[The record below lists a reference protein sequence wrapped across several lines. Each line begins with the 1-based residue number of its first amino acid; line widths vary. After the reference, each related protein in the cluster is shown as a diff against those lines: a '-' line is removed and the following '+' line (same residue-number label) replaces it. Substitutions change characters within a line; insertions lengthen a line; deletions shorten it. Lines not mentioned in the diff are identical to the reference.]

1 MGEKSKDVKNRANKA
16 QALKG
21 QKKMALPRAV
31 PLNPL
36 SEVPAQGAGQLAF
49 RIVGAYLAVGL
60 TFLLVIS
67 RGAPFFHNSDTHWQ
81 LSMSQIATFLI
92 LTAGFVFVLARHIF
106 RELINARQAAARA
119 KLELVHRLAAIAE
132 WKDGAI
138 GGHNFRI
145 ARSAHILASCLGLSE
160 KHCYLIFHGAV
171 LHDIGKVG
179 MPDELIHKTGRFTP
193 EERKQMEQH
202 VILGAALLEG
212 SKDELLSVARII
224 ALNHHENYDG
234 TGYPNRLRGKDIP
247 IEGRIV
253 AICDVL
259 DALMSRRPYKD
270 PWEENEAVQYI
281 LDERGRK
288 FDPEIVDA
296 LLENLNAVL
305 AVREETPIDP
315 WAFRAGEG
323 LLNSDDSDTELA
335 FGL

>member
-1 MGEKSKDVKNRANKA
+1 MGEETKSVNSSGGKKKA
-16 QALKG
+16 PH
-21 QKKMALPRAV
+21 PRAV
-31 PLNPL
+31 PPDPA
-36 SEVPAQGAGQLAF
+36 SEGPVHGAGQLAF

-60 TFLLVIS
+60 TFVLVIS
-67 RGAPFFHNSDTHWQ
+67 RGAPFIRNADARWQ
-81 LSMSQIATFLI
+81 MSMSQIATFLI
-92 LTAGFVFVLARHIF
+92 LTAGFVFILARHFF

-119 KLELVHRLAAIAE
+119 KLELVHRLAAVAE
-132 WKDGAI
+132 WKDGSI

-145 ARSAHILASCLGLSE
+145 ARCAHILASCIGLSE
-160 KHCYLIFHGAV
+160 ERCYLIFHGAV

-179 MPDELIHKTGRFTP
+179 MPDDLIHKTGRFTP

-202 VILGAALLEG
+202 VLLGAALLEG
-212 SKDELLSVARII
+212 SDDELLSVARTI

-234 TGYPNRLRGKDIP
+234 TGYPNRLRGEDIP

-288 FDPEIVDA
+288 FDPVLVDT
-296 LLENLNAVL
+296 LLENLTVIL
-305 AVREETPIDP
+305 AVREETPVDP
-315 WAFRAGEG
+315 WAFRTGERI
-323 LLNSDDSDTELA
+323 LASHDSDAELA
-335 FGL
+335 FGI